1 MAITKEEIKK
11 IAELSR
17 LSLSPDEEVRYA
29 ETISAVLDYMKILD
43 EVDTKNVEPLSQ
55 VTGLEGVIREDEVR
69 AKSNPKDLLAQMPQ
83 VEDEELVVPAVF
95 ES

>member
-17 LSLSPDEEVRYA
+17 LSLRPDEEVRYA

-69 AKSNPKDLLAQMPQ
+69 AKSSPKDLLAQMPQ

-95 ES
+95 E

>member
-1 MAITKEEIKK
+1 
-11 IAELSR
+11 

-55 VTGLEGVIREDEVR
+55 VTGLEGVIREDEVV

-95 ES
+95 E

>member
-1 MAITKEEIKK
+1 MAITKQEIKK

-17 LSLSPDEEVRYA
+17 LSLTEEEEARYA
-29 ETISAVLDYMKILD
+29 ETISAALDYMKILD

-55 VTGLEGVIREDEVR
+55 VTGLEGVVREDII
-69 AKSNPKDLLAQMPQ
+69 KQKNNQKNLLTQMPQ

-95 ES
+95 E